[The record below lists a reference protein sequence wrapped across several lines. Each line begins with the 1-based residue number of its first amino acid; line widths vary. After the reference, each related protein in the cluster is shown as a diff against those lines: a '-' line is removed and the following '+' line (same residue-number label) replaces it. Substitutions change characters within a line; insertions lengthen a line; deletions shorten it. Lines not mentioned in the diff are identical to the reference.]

1 MNRQLSEFIIELK
14 QQQDIHLAQRD
25 QLLAT
30 QRIQLRN
37 LLNQQEVE
45 RSALIKHHQ
54 PRRYIQEHKEP
65 EQPSKPDT
73 QP

>member
-45 RSALIKHHQ
+45 RSSLIKHHQ

>member
-14 QQQDIHLAQRD
+14 EQQELHLRQRD

-30 QRIQLRN
+30 QRIQLRK

-45 RSALIKHHQ
+45 RSSLIKHHQ

-65 EQPSKPDT
+65 EQEPKPDA
-73 QP
+73 QS

>member
-14 QQQDIHLAQRD
+14 TQQESHLRQRD

-30 QRIQLRN
+30 QRIQLRQ

-65 EQPSKPDT
+65 DPQSEPDT
-73 QP
+73 KS

>member
-1 MNRQLSEFIIELK
+1 MNRQLSEFITELK
-14 QQQDIHLAQRD
+14 QQQDIHRAQRD

-45 RSALIKHHQ
+45 RSSLIEHHQ

-65 EQPSKPDT
+65 DQSSKPDT
-73 QP
+73 QS

>member
-14 QQQDIHLAQRD
+14 QQQNTHLTQRD

-37 LLNQQEVE
+37 LLNKQEVE
-45 RSALIKHHQ
+45 RSSLIKHHQ

-65 EQPSKPDT
+65 DQPSKPEA

>member
-14 QQQDIHLAQRD
+14 QQQELHLRQRD

-45 RSALIKHHQ
+45 RSSLIKHHQ

-65 EQPSKPDT
+65 EQQSTPDK
-73 QP
+73 QS